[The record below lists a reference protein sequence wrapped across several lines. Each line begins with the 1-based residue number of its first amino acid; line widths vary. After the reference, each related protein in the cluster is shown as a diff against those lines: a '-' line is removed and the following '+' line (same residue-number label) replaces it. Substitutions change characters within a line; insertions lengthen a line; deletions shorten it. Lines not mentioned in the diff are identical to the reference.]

1 MCVGPASGCGGVL
14 NLTQNGTVSISS
26 PDVDNDGQYEPDL
39 DCVWKV
45 ISGVNRVVSLQFSRF
60 VLHDDE
66 SALCPDYVEV
76 ISSVI
81 SATLP
86 ANTSICDTRV
96 GIVLLF
102 QISACRLEQER
113 RRKEHQ
119 NYTVF
124 RKMRSV
130 HFFLYLASVRI
141 LSWR

>member
-76 ISSVI
+76 ISSVT

-86 ANTSICDTRV
+86 ANTNIFDIPV
-96 GIVLLF
+96 GIVLLKRTPALHHV
-102 QISACRLEQER
+102 Q
-113 RRKEHQ
+113 KKH
-119 NYTVF
+119 
-124 RKMRSV
+124 SV
-130 HFFLYLASVRI
+130 HFFSYLASVRI
-141 LSWR
+141 AY